1 MEVPEGGGHV
11 QAEVI
16 PPQAVLLTG
25 AHVYGVTL
33 STFASCVNFYFLSEN
48 KRGVQ
53 ILSSLL
59 DLVLSF
65 SDIVFVTFSDIIF
78 VL

>member
-1 MEVPEGGGHV
+1 MEVPEGGGDV

-48 KRGVQ
+48 IRAVQ

-59 DLVLSF
+59 DLDLY
-65 SDIVFVTFSDIIF
+65 I
-78 VL
+78 

>member
-1 MEVPEGGGHV
+1 MEVPEGGGDV

-48 KRGVQ
+48 IRGVQ
-53 ILSSLL
+53 ILST
-59 DLVLSF
+59 V
-65 SDIVFVTFSDIIF
+65 IIIRF
-78 VL
+78 RFR

>member
-25 AHVYGVTL
+25 AHVYGVAL

-59 DLVLSF
+59 DL
-65 SDIVFVTFSDIIF
+65 DR
-78 VL
+78 